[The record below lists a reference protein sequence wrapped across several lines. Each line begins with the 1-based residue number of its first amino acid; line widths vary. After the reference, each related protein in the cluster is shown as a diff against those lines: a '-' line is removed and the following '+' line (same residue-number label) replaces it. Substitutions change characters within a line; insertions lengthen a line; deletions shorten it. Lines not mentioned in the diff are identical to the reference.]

1 MKAGARYECIY
12 KNLLRDIRQFF
23 SSNFEKFIQ
32 KELGKSYKTLQVRY
46 SIFPVL
52 ILMFTN
58 QFFDP
63 VLLTEMA
70 CKVGMNRNE
79 FLKKVAFTIGSF
91 ILPKYMIKCFVM
103 N

>member
-1 MKAGARYECIY
+1 
-12 KNLLRDIRQFF
+12 
-23 SSNFEKFIQ
+23 
-32 KELGKSYKTLQVRY
+32 
-46 SIFPVL
+46 
-52 ILMFTN
+52 MFTN